1 MLSTFPECFLFHWYL
16 SLNLSICNHLLLN
29 FQDNKT
35 GGFAQCLHQIYDCSY
50 ILFFLQDTVVICNF
64 FHAAGYQIEM
74 APVKGRGGW
83 VAANQMRVTMTEF
96 TVTNLI
102 QDSEWEF
109 RAIAIN
115 EAGPSKPSKSTGPH
129 RVQDPVC
136 KYSIWC
142 RCYIYFTI
150 CFKYC
155 FVQSVANHD
164 WIRKQFFILQNIP
177 EKNCKS
183 QVDVNKNDFKPKG
196 VLRNLCEAKGFVS
209 KIKIDGIRANEGAK
223 NIKKLLNVSMF

>member
-1 MLSTFPECFLFHWYL
+1 
-16 SLNLSICNHLLLN
+16 
-29 FQDNKT
+29 
-35 GGFAQCLHQIYDCSY
+35 
-50 ILFFLQDTVVICNF
+50 
-64 FHAAGYQIEM
+64 M

-136 KYSIWC
+136 KYSI
-142 RCYIYFTI
+142 
-150 CFKYC
+150 
-155 FVQSVANHD
+155 
-164 WIRKQFFILQNIP
+164 
-177 EKNCKS
+177 
-183 QVDVNKNDFKPKG
+183 
-196 VLRNLCEAKGFVS
+196 
-209 KIKIDGIRANEGAK
+209 
-223 NIKKLLNVSMF
+223 